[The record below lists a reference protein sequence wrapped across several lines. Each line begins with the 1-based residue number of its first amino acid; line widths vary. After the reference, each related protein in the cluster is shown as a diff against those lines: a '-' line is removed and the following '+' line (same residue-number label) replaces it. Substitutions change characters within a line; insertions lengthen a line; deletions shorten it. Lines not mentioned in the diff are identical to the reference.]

1 VEVLERELQSLTGLL
16 READEAVQLS
26 SQHTELLL
34 QQQQQQQQQ
43 HGAGEP
49 GEELT
54 GPVLKE
60 VVKEEEL
67 VQRLEREHASQYME
81 LASALE
87 RRDGELAQAGV
98 LIKALTVS
106 FSINPEPSTP

>member
-34 QQQQQQQQQ
+34 QQQQQQ

-81 LASALE
+81 FASALE

-106 FSINPEPSTP
+106 FSLNPEPSTP